1 MPESLL
7 TSFLI
12 ALGLAMDALAVS
24 IGVGTSPQ
32 GILQRSRLRL
42 AFHLGLFQ
50 GGMTLLGWLAGR
62 TIAGYIQQLDHWL
75 ALGLLCYVGLGMIR
89 NGLRGNP
96 ERTTKDPTRG
106 RMMVILSVATSID
119 ALAVGFS
126 MAMISTPVVIPS
138 LVIAGVTFFLSILGL
153 TAGGKL
159 GDLLGKRVEI
169 LGGVI
174 LVGIGIQ
181 IFLSHMG

>member
-1 MPESLL
+1 
-7 TSFLI
+7 
-12 ALGLAMDALAVS
+12 
-24 IGVGTSPQ
+24 
-32 GILQRSRLRL
+32 
-42 AFHLGLFQ
+42 
-50 GGMTLLGWLAGR
+50 
-62 TIAGYIQQLDHWL
+62 
-75 ALGLLCYVGLGMIR
+75 
-89 NGLRGNP
+89 
-96 ERTTKDPTRG
+96 
-106 RMMVILSVATSID
+106 
-119 ALAVGFS
+119 